1 VTPESKFRLVFGFGI
16 ACLVV
21 AALGAVMDGAKTGG
35 REAPPAMAP
44 GKSPPKTPT
53 VTPELKSR
61 LVLGFGIATLVVA
74 ALCGDAVRESHA
86 GVLVLGIIGVL
97 LGCRE
102 FARLARAHAHEVQLL
117 PMMAVSVAL
126 VIDGNISAELALG
139 QVALPGWLVDRL
151 HAVQAATPMPV
162 AMVVLGLGLGWVMVA
177 QMVRHATTRFFSN
190 VGATILG
197 MVYLGV
203 TCHLLQRLALLEGT
217 PDYYGGPLGNPVR
230 GGQLLLLFVAATK
243 LGDVTAYFGGKA
255 FGRHKMTPAI
265 SPGKT
270 WEGFAFS
277 FVGAIGGSYAVA
289 ALIAHYAHMP
299 AFNGW
304 WQPFVWGLVLGPFGV
319 AGDLAESCM
328 KRDAAV
334 KDSGHSMGGFGGFL
348 DIFDALVLAA
358 PVAYVLGVLL

>member
-1 VTPESKFRLVFGFGI
+1 
-16 ACLVV
+16 
-21 AALGAVMDGAKTGG
+21 M
-35 REAPPAMAP
+35 
-44 GKSPPKTPT
+44 
-53 VTPELKSR
+53 TPELKSR
-61 LVLGFGIATLVVA
+61 LVLGFGMSAIVVV
-74 ALCGDAVRESHA
+74 ALCGDAVRESHV

-102 FARLARAHAHEVQLL
+102 FARLASSHAQEVQLL

-139 QVALPGWLVDRL
+139 RATLPVWMVDRL
-151 HAVQAATPMPV
+151 HAAEAATPMPV
-162 AMVVLGLGLGWVMVA
+162 AMVILGLGLGWVMVA

-203 TCHLLQRLALLEGT
+203 TCHLLQRLALLEGSA
-217 PDYYGGPLGNPVR
+217 DYYGAIAAGSPEGNTVR
-230 GGQLLLLFVAATK
+230 GGQLLLLFVSATK
-243 LGDVTAYFGGKA
+243 MGDITAYFGGKA

-277 FVGAIGGSYAVA
+277 FVGSIGGSYLVA
-289 ALIAHYAHMP
+289 WLIAHFAHLP

-304 WQPFVWGLVLGPFGV
+304 WQPFVWGLVLGPSGV

-358 PVAYVLGVLL
+358 PVAYVLGVIL